1 MQQQTVITDT
11 VIVSQPRQHAPVV
24 SSFANRQSTVIGILL
39 IIFGALSILFNIAD
53 IAVGAQ
59 YPYYYR
65 YYYYTLSHLSNG
77 VAGHGMWCGILVSL
91 QSCHSYAAL
100 LSRPY

>member
-11 VIVSQPRQHAPVV
+11 VIVSQPRQPAPVV

-53 IAVGAQ
+53 IAVG
-59 YPYYYR
+59 R

-91 QSCHSYAAL
+91 QSYHSYTAL
-100 LSRPY
+100 LGRPY